1 VIPTGI
7 CHCDSRRCLDSQPY
21 FVIANATGILI
32 PAGLG
37 CCDSCRSP
45 DSNRYGGNYGGVLL
59 QLTSSTTCHA
69 LLIKIRNTFVL
80 TSCQLIPKQQQDL
93 PSVMASLDAPPM
105 QLEYIVLSRWPCSLL
120 YSELNKRSNFPS
132 ARLLCSIPSSSPPPH
147 CYPPYCPSSCYPP
160 PCCPPHC
167 CPLSR
172 ALRGALSGD

>member
-1 VIPTGI
+1 LLKTFCVSRVRCRCPAGIPKVDPMNKKPASFRRYTGGNHGKPGWTIVIPTGI

-21 FVIANATGILI
+21 FVIVNATGILI
-32 PAGLG
+32 PTRMDGIPPVFCYVIPTGTLIPAGLC

-80 TSCQLIPKQQQDL
+80 TSCQLMPKQQQDL

-105 QLEYIVLSRWPCSLL
+105 QL
-120 YSELNKRSNFPS
+120 
-132 ARLLCSIPSSSPPPH
+132 
-147 CYPPYCPSSCYPP
+147 
-160 PCCPPHC
+160 
-167 CPLSR
+167 
-172 ALRGALSGD
+172 